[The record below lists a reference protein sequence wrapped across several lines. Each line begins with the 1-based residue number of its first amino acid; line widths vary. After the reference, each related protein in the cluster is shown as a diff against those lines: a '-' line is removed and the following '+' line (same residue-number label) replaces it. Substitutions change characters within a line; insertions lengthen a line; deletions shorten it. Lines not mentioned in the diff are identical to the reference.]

1 MGAAAETIGYE
12 RSKLQAVASI
22 RGNFF
27 SSPSRPI
34 LRASRT
40 GVSVWLTTTD
50 TAGGGGTVRL
60 SLGQRTLAITV
71 MTLLPIM
78 GVLVYNEIAL
88 RQSREREV
96 ERLALNVARQAAI
109 EMERVRAG
117 NEGVLQA
124 IARAPVVA
132 RLDPEPCTRYLT
144 DLKPALPQITSIGV
158 FDVDGYSRCRSD
170 GVVTQ
175 GSFADRQYFKDALAA
190 KGRLVLG
197 EYTVSRV
204 TGIASLPFALAI
216 MDGDRPIG
224 VVGSSIDLRWLAE
237 AIRARDL
244 ASNASLT
251 IADRNGTILAREPQP
266 ERFVGTNIPAA
277 FAGLL
282 NAAAPGTTRVLSQD
296 GTERILGYVPVRA
309 EPEGLYVSAGIS
321 RDEAFAAIDAATR
334 RNIVIGLSA
343 AGLAIVLAWFLGN
356 RLLLGPVRILTDTI
370 AARRAGDYDR
380 RTRLSR
386 RDGDIEG
393 LGAEIDAYMDELNQA
408 RIEQERAEQHRTMLT
423 HELSHR
429 VKNLLA
435 TVQAVASQTFRSGTD
450 IKASVATF
458 NDRLTA
464 MAKAQDLLVADRADA
479 ATVMDAL
486 SSSTSVFE
494 AEPGTRFKLSGPT
507 VPLRSAAAM
516 SLAMAAHE
524 LCTNAVKYGALSAP
538 HGNVEVRWSVTD
550 DRFQLEWIEH
560 GGPPATPPKRQG
572 FGSRMI
578 ERVLTGELGG
588 GAQMQYGPLGFRC
601 TVEAPIS
608 ALTADE
614 TFVRPADRSAEVAGL
629 AS

>member
-1 MGAAAETIGYE
+1 
-12 RSKLQAVASI
+12 
-22 RGNFF
+22 
-27 SSPSRPI
+27 
-34 LRASRT
+34 
-40 GVSVWLTTTD
+40 
-50 TAGGGGTVRL
+50 VRL

-109 EMERVRAG
+109 EMERLRSG
-117 NEGVLQA
+117 HEGVLHV
-124 IARAPVVA
+124 IAKAPAVVQ
-132 RLDPEPCTRYLT
+132 LNPELCTRYLA
-144 DLKPALPQITSIGV
+144 DLKPALPQITAISVLDREGKV
-158 FDVDGYSRCRSD
+158 RCRSD
-170 GVVTQ
+170 AVAAT
-175 GSFADRQYFKDALAA
+175 GSFADRSYFQDAVEA

-197 EYTVSRV
+197 EYTVSRI
-204 TGIASLPFALAI
+204 TGIAALPFAVAI
-216 MDGDRPIG
+216 MDGDQAIG
-224 VVGSSIDLRWLAE
+224 VVASSIDLRWLGE
-237 AIRARDL
+237 SLRAREL
-244 ASNASLT
+244 TQNASLT
-251 IADRNGTILAREPQP
+251 IADREGMILAREPLP
-266 ERFVGTNIPAA
+266 ERFVGTKIPDS
-277 FAGLL
+277 FAHLVT
-282 NAAAPGTTRVLSQD
+282 AKAPGTARLRSQD
-296 GTERILGYVPVRA
+296 GTERILGYVPVGV

-321 RDEAFAAIDAATR
+321 REEAFAAIDAATR
-334 RNIVIGLSA
+334 RNVVIGLSA
-343 AGLAIVLAWFLGN
+343 AGLAVLLAWFLGD
-356 RLLLGPVRILTDTI
+356 RLLLGPVRTVTDTI

-380 RTRLSR
+380 RTGMSR
-386 RDGDIEG
+386 KDGDIEG

-479 ATVMDAL
+479 ATVMEAL

-538 HGNVEVRWSVTD
+538 HGHVEVRWSVTD

-578 ERVLTGELGG
+578 ERVLTAELGG
-588 GAQMQYGPLGFRC
+588 TAQMHYEPFGFRC
-601 TVEAPIS
+601 IFEAPIS

-629 AS
+629 ES